1 MGKWCNWRRSWLN
14 TTTCLSSSWLVCSL
28 QAVQR
33 HIALHIAG
41 NNNKKS
47 VTYLLPATRY
57 HMHNLE
63 CRVTK
68 DTYIYLRHAF
78 HLASRQEEQTQ
89 CSSQALRPSCLIS
102 FPSTRSYWI
111 KDHIESLDRGKKKR
125 TGRLQRQ
132 NEIAGQFLQSLCMHP
147 VHLRDVQAPK
157 GKTDTVHRERQRD
170 AERGNLTWGSRK

>member
-1 MGKWCNWRRSWLN
+1 MGKWCNWRSWLN

-33 HIALHIAG
+33 HIALRIAG

-63 CRVTK
+63 YRVTK

-132 NEIAGQFLQSLCMHP
+132 NEIAGQFLQPLCMHP
-147 VHLRDVQAPK
+147 VHLRDVHAPK
-157 GKTDTVHRERQRD
+157 GKTDTVHTERQRD